1 MSSQR
6 RTEHWF
12 DRLAMARHTRRHH
25 LKVAVAAAGLTL
37 PLARARPSQAAID
50 TSLCQKGCIYSRQ
63 RFYKADSLGCT
74 AKYGVPGFEG
84 LAEALLLGSFTGA
97 AKSIAALAANNRC
110 QDRALL
116 AQKYEIELTCHRPY
130 CPGFDP
136 ADEWGPCHN
145 CASING
151 CQCCPDPSAPTG
163 YTYCS
168 SLSNKC
174 CSPAGGC
181 KVCGT

>member
-1 MSSQR
+1 MSAPGER
-6 RTEHWF
+6 EHWF
-12 DRLAMARHTRRHH
+12 DRLAASRHTRRHQ
-25 LKVAVAAAGLTL
+25 LKVTLVAAGLAA
-37 PLARARPSQAAID
+37 PLAWARSAQAAED
-50 TSLCQKGCIYSRQ
+50 STLCRKGCIYSRQ
-63 RFYKADSLGCT
+63 RFYKDDSAGCT
-74 AKYGVPGFEG
+74 AKYGVPGFLG
-84 LAEALLLGSFTGA
+84 LAEGLLLGSFTGA
-97 AKSIAALAANNRC
+97 AKSIAGLYANNRC

-116 AQKYEIELTCHRPY
+116 AQKYETETTCFRPN

-136 ADEWGPCHN
+136 ADEWGPCRN

-168 SLSNKC
+168 SLSNYC
-174 CSPAGGC
+174 CGPSGGC